1 MIQWSFFVLQ
11 TLSLTHALAEINL
24 DFSSVVTDIGLG
36 CRQVWSVVMAYY
48 LLYSEALAAIQ
59 HNASELTKHYYTFCP
74 LLPHS
79 MVASASVPIPFSQA
93 IQSKPQ
99 RWISVSRARA
109 HSKEFL
115 QVFQRK
121 ILLVDVGTNEARLR
135 NSADPC
141 SLSG

>member
-59 HNASELTKHYYTFCP
+59 HNASELTNTITPFALYCLIRWWRP
-74 LLPHS
+74 LLFQY
-79 MVASASVPIPFSQA
+79 PFRRQYNRDLS
-93 IQSKPQ
+93 
-99 RWISVSRARA
+99 
-109 HSKEFL
+109 
-115 QVFQRK
+115 
-121 ILLVDVGTNEARLR
+121 DG
-135 NSADPC
+135 
-141 SLSG
+141 SL